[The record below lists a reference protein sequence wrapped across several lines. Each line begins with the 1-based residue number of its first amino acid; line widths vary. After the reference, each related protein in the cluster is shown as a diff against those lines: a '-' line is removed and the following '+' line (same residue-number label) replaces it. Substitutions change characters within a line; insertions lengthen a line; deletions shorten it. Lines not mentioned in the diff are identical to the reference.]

1 MKGAFRPLLRWIGE
15 RQTSFWLTSFVF
27 GACAALLSV
36 ETWRTAVDRSNELE
50 QATVSTIN
58 LARALA
64 QHADDTI
71 GIADSALASL
81 VERLEGD
88 DPAAKSEQAL
98 EKIIRRRVNESPVIS
113 GLFVFDEKGNWRAS
127 SVVVRPDSANDS
139 SSAYF
144 IAHRRSTSR
153 QAFVGAATQSESRGA
168 WILPVSRRVDHP
180 NGDFAGIVLATIDL
194 SYFINRYR
202 DFDIGRDGSIS
213 LLNLDGRVLARLPFV
228 ASLIGL
234 NVSESLA
241 FREYIPK
248 ARFGSF
254 ERPSSYDR
262 ISRLYA
268 YGKADRFP
276 LIVLASVSLSETLA
290 PWRKTIYVRMMIV
303 GLIVAAIAMLG
314 FWLIVQTRRRQK
326 SENALAL
333 LASTDGLTSLANR
346 RTFDERLK
354 VEVRRA
360 ARDRT
365 VLSVIMIDV
374 DHFKAFNDFYGHPTG
389 DVCLQLVSR
398 AVAASARRPGDLTAR
413 YGGEEFA
420 VLLPGAG
427 ADDAFR
433 IAETIRADILS
444 LQIPHEA
451 NASGGVV
458 TASLGVASIEP
469 VVNAIVEPSLVVQAA
484 DAALYRA
491 KETGRNQ
498 TVAASALH
506 AIGRD
511 VSAA

>member
-27 GACAALLSV
+27 AACAALLAV
-36 ETWRTAVDRSNELE
+36 ETWRTAVDRSSELQ
-50 QATVSTIN
+50 QAGVSTVN

-71 GIADSALASL
+71 GIADGALASL
-81 VERLEGD
+81 VERLESD
-88 DPAAKSEQAL
+88 EAAVKSEQKL
-98 EKIIRRRVNESPVIS
+98 EKVIRRIVGESPVIS
-113 GLFVFDEKGNWRAS
+113 GLHVYDEQGGWIAS
-127 SVVVRPDSANDS
+127 SIIVRPDGANDS
-139 SSAYF
+139 DRPYF
-144 IAHRRSTSR
+144 TAHRRSTVKH
-153 QAFVGAATQSESRGA
+153 AIVGTPIQSPANGT
-168 WILPVSRRVDHP
+168 WVLPVSRRFNHA
-180 NGDFAGIVLATIDL
+180 NGDFAGVVMATIDL

-202 DFDIGRDGSIS
+202 DFDIGGEGSIG
-213 LLNLDGRVLARLPFV
+213 LVNLNGKVLARLPFD
-228 ASLIGL
+228 ASLIGMDI
-234 NVSESLA
+234 SETAL
-241 FREYIPK
+241 FRDHVPT

-254 ERPSSYDR
+254 ERASPLDH
-262 ISRLYA
+262 ILRLYA
-268 YGKADRFP
+268 YSKADRYP
-276 LIVLASVSLSETLA
+276 MVVVASVSLSETLKA
-290 PWRKTIYVRMMIV
+290 WRKTLYVRMMIV

-433 IAETIRADILS
+433 IAETIRADVLS

-458 TASLGVASIEP
+458 TVSLGVASIEP